1 MQSISTTIFFSL
13 GIFRGGQ
20 VLAGDS
26 MLCNLG
32 IETGTHVQQPLD
44 GASHEGRD
52 TGTAAILHN
61 FPVVF

>member
-1 MQSISTTIFFSL
+1 MPGL
-13 GIFRGGQ
+13 GIVRRVRGFSNEQ
-20 VLAGDS
+20 
-26 MLCNLG
+26 
-32 IETGTHVQQPLD
+32 LD